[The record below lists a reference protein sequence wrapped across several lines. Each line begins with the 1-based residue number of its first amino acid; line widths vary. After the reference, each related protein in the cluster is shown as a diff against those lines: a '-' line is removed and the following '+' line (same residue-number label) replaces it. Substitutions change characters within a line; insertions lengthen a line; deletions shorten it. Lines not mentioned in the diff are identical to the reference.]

1 VPPQAPTRGQKQVVH
16 RLIVGIVAGVVL
28 LCVVAGVV
36 GFIVV
41 YRFASRVQVVATGP
55 DAVRATRTVVLSD
68 PLLTL
73 TVDVEPA
80 TVGVNTIHLY
90 ATTPAG
96 QPADVKQWRVAA
108 ALPAQGIEAIDVV
121 VLALTADHA
130 IGQVSLPAAGT
141 WRFTFT
147 VRTSEIDQSFL
158 TADIPVVA

>member
-1 VPPQAPTRGQKQVVH
+1 MPPQAPTPGQKHVIH
-16 RLIVGIVAGVVL
+16 LIVGIIAGAVL

-41 YRFASRVQVVATGP
+41 NRFANTVQDVATGP
-55 DAVRATRTVVLSD
+55 DAVPTTPTVVLSD
-68 PLLTL
+68 PLFTL

-80 TVGVNTIHLY
+80 AVGVNTVHLY

-96 QPADVKQWRVAA
+96 QPAQVKQWRVTA
-108 ALPAQGIEAIDVV
+108 ALPAQGIEAIDAVI
-121 VLALTADHA
+121 LALTADHA
-130 IGQVSLPAAGT
+130 IGQVSLPAAGI

-147 VRTSEIDQSFL
+147 VRTSEIDQSFV